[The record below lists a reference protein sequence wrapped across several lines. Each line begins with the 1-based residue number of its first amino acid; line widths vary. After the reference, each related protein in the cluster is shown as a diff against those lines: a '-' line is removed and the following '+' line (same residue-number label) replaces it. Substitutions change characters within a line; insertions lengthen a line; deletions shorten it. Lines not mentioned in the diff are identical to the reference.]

1 MKLRA
6 VLFVLSA
13 PLLLACSLLSRVEPP
28 PSPTVVVPPTPGQ
41 GGITRQVNET
51 LRDIRI
57 GQNGASCDVVAADLT
72 NQTFVGTL
80 TIFPNRAQGTL
91 RAILNNGQYHG
102 TAAVLN
108 ASCQPTGNPYNLTAT
123 FGADYSA
130 TLGQSGSAVCI
141 RQSNLVLTSF
151 NLQGLPGPLNAV
163 AQTLILDQVPGRVT
177 PAIDTLIVRQLN
189 DGQLPGSGAHCP

>member
-1 MKLRA
+1 MKFRA
-6 VLFVLSA
+6 AFLVLAA

-28 PSPTVVVPPTPGQ
+28 SSPTVVVPPTPSQ
-41 GGITRQVNET
+41 GGITRQVNES

-57 GQNGASCDVVAADLT
+57 GQNGTSCDVVAADLT

-108 ASCQPTGNPYNLTAT
+108 TSCQPTGNQYNLAAT

-130 TLGQSGSAVCI
+130 TLGQSGNAVCI
-141 RQSNLVLTSF
+141 RHSNLVITSF

-177 PAIDTLIVRQLN
+177 PALDTLIVRQLN
-189 DGQLPGSGAHCP
+189 GGQVPASGAHCP